1 MKPETANTLIL
12 KLWSVE
18 ESLKAARADLA
29 MLEHAIA
36 AQAEDRD

>member
-18 ESLKAARADLA
+18 ESLKAARADLET
-29 MLEHAIA
+29 LEDAIA